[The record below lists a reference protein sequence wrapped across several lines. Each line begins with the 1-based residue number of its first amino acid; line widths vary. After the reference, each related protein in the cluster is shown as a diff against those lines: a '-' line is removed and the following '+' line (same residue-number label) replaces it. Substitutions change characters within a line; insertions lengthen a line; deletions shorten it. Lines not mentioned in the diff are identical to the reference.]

1 LHKSNFEAVK
11 TKITTIHVVYRHKL
25 IKQEPNMATTKFKG
39 TDVEL
44 LGNEVNVGDKAPEI
58 TVVNSDGLGD
68 VKVGGAQGKKQLII
82 VVPSLDTGV
91 CATETR
97 NFNAKAAD
105 LKDVITTIVSLD
117 LPFAA
122 GRFCSAEGIT
132 NLTVTSDFRNK
143 DFANAYGVLLG
154 GSVLAGVT
162 CRAIF
167 VVNEEGIVTYKEIV
181 PEITEEP
188 NYDAALAAV
197 K

>member
-1 LHKSNFEAVK
+1 
-11 TKITTIHVVYRHKL
+11 
-25 IKQEPNMATTKFKG
+25 MATTKFKG

-44 LGNEVNVGDKAPEI
+44 LGNEVNVGDKAPEV

-105 LKDVITTIVSLD
+105 MKDVITTIVSLD

-122 GRFCSAEGIT
+122 GRFCQAEGIN

-167 VVNEEGIVTYKEIV
+167 AVNEEGVVTYKEIV

-188 NYDAALAAV
+188 NYDAALEAV

>member
-1 LHKSNFEAVK
+1 
-11 TKITTIHVVYRHKL
+11 
-25 IKQEPNMATTKFKG
+25 MATTKFKG

-44 LGNEVNVGDKAPEI
+44 LGNEVNVGDKAPAI

-68 VKVGGAQGKKQLII
+68 VTVGGAQAQKQLII

-97 NFNAKAAD
+97 NFNAKASD
-105 LKDVITTIVSLD
+105 LNDVNVTIVSLD
-117 LPFAA
+117 LPFAS
-122 GRFCSAEGIT
+122 GRFCSAEGIDK
-132 NLTVTSDFRNK
+132 LTVTSDFRNK

-167 VVNEEGIVTYKEIV
+167 AVDTNGIVTYKEIV

>member
-1 LHKSNFEAVK
+1 
-11 TKITTIHVVYRHKL
+11 
-25 IKQEPNMATTKFKG
+25 MATTKFKG
-39 TDVEL
+39 QDVEL
-44 LGNEVNVGDKAPEI
+44 LGNEINVGDKAPEV

-68 VKVGGAQGKKQLII
+68 VTVGGAQGEKQLII

-97 NFNAKAAD
+97 NFNARAAE
-105 LKDVITTIVSLD
+105 LEGVKTTIVSLD
-117 LPFAA
+117 LPFAS
-122 GRFCSAEGIT
+122 GRFCSAEGIDK
-132 NLTVTSDFRNK
+132 LTVTSDFRNK

-167 VVNEEGIVTYKEIV
+167 AVNEEGVVTYKQIV

-188 NYDAALAAV
+188 DYDAAIAAV
-197 K
+197 H

>member
-1 LHKSNFEAVK
+1 
-11 TKITTIHVVYRHKL
+11 
-25 IKQEPNMATTKFKG
+25 MATTKFKG
-39 TDVEL
+39 TDVQL
-44 LGNEVNVGDKAPEI
+44 LGNQVNVGDKAPQI

-68 VKVGGAQGKKQLII
+68 VVVGGAQGHKQLII

-97 NFNAKAAD
+97 NFNAKASS
-105 LKDVITTIVSLD
+105 LNGVKPVIVSLD

-122 GRFCSAEGIT
+122 GRFCSTEGIT

-143 DFANAYGVLLG
+143 EFANAYGVLLG

-167 VVNEEGIVTYKEIV
+167 AVNEEGIVTYKEIV

>member
-1 LHKSNFEAVK
+1 
-11 TKITTIHVVYRHKL
+11 
-25 IKQEPNMATTKFKG
+25 MATTKFKG
-39 TDVEL
+39 TEVEL
-44 LGNEVNVGDKAPEI
+44 LGNEVNVGDKAPEV

-68 VKVGGAQGKKQLII
+68 VKVGGAQGTKQLII

-97 NFNAKAAD
+97 NFNAKVANLEGVQA
-105 LKDVITTIVSLD
+105 TIVSLD

-122 GRFCSAEGIT
+122 GRFCSAEGIDK
-132 NLTVTSDFRNK
+132 LIVTSDFRNK

-167 VVNEEGIVTYKEIV
+167 VVNEEGVVTYKEIV
-181 PEITEEP
+181 PEITEGP
-188 NYDAALAAV
+188 NYDAAIAAV
-197 K
+197 S

>member
-1 LHKSNFEAVK
+1 
-11 TKITTIHVVYRHKL
+11 
-25 IKQEPNMATTKFKG
+25 MATTKFKG

-44 LGNEVNVGDKAPEI
+44 LGNEVNVGDKAPAV
-58 TVVNSDGLGD
+58 TVVNSAGLGD
-68 VKVGGAQGKKQLII
+68 VVVGGANGTKQLII

-97 NFNAKAAD
+97 NFNAKVAD
-105 LKDVITTIVSLD
+105 LTDVTATIVSLD
-117 LPFAA
+117 LPFAS
-122 GRFCSAEGIT
+122 GRFCSAEGIDK
-132 NLTVTSDFRNK
+132 LTVTSDFRNK

-167 VVNEEGIVTYKEIV
+167 VVDADGVVTYKEIC

-188 NYDAALAAV
+188 NYDAAIAAV
-197 K
+197 S

>member
-1 LHKSNFEAVK
+1 
-11 TKITTIHVVYRHKL
+11 
-25 IKQEPNMATTKFKG
+25 MATTKFKG
-39 TDVEL
+39 TEVEL
-44 LGNEVNVGDKAPEI
+44 LGNEVNVGDKAPEV

-68 VKVGGAQGKKQLII
+68 VVVGGAQGQKQLII

-97 NFNAKAAD
+97 NFNAKVANLEGVKA
-105 LKDVITTIVSLD
+105 TIVSLD
-117 LPFAA
+117 LPFAS
-122 GRFCSAEGIT
+122 GRFCSAEGIDK
-132 NLTVTSDFRNK
+132 LTVTSDFRNK

-167 VVNEEGIVTYKEIV
+167 VVNEEGVVTYKEIV

-188 NYDAALAAV
+188 NYDAAIAAV
-197 K
+197 N

>member
-1 LHKSNFEAVK
+1 
-11 TKITTIHVVYRHKL
+11 
-25 IKQEPNMATTKFKG
+25 MATTKFKG

-44 LGNEVNVGDKAPEI
+44 LGNEVNVGDKAPAI

-68 VKVGGAQGKKQLII
+68 VTVGGASGKKQLII

-97 NFNAKAAD
+97 NFNAKAAN
-105 LKDVITTIVSLD
+105 LNDVTATIVSLD

-122 GRFCSAEGIT
+122 GRFCSAEGI
-132 NLTVTSDFRNK
+132 NDLVVTSDFRNK

-167 VVNEEGIVTYKEIV
+167 AVNEEGVVTYKEIV

-188 NYDAALAAV
+188 NYDAAIAAV
-197 K
+197 S

>member
-1 LHKSNFEAVK
+1 
-11 TKITTIHVVYRHKL
+11 
-25 IKQEPNMATTKFKG
+25 MATTKFKG

-44 LGNEVNVGDKAPEI
+44 LGNEVNVGDKAPAI

-68 VKVGGAQGKKQLII
+68 VVVGGATGKKQLII

-97 NFNAKAAD
+97 NFNAKVAELENVDA
-105 LKDVITTIVSLD
+105 TIVSLD

-122 GRFCSAEGIT
+122 GRFCSTEGIDK
-132 NLTVTSDFRNK
+132 LTVTSDFRNK

-167 VVNEEGIVTYKEIV
+167 AVDAEGTVTYKQIV

-188 NYDAALAAV
+188 AYDAALAAV

>member
-1 LHKSNFEAVK
+1 
-11 TKITTIHVVYRHKL
+11 
-25 IKQEPNMATTKFKG
+25 MATTKFKG

-44 LGNEVNVGDKAPEI
+44 IGNEVNVGDKAPEV
-58 TVVNSDGLGD
+58 TVVNSAGLGD
-68 VKVGGAQGKKQLII
+68 VVVGGAQGKKQLII

-97 NFNAKAAD
+97 NFNAKAAS
-105 LKDVITTIVSLD
+105 LEGVQTTVVSLD

-122 GRFCSAEGIT
+122 GRFCSAEGIDK
-132 NLTVTSDFRNK
+132 LTVASDFRNK

-167 VVNEEGIVTYKEIV
+167 AVNEEGVVTYKEIV
-181 PEITEEP
+181 PEVTEEP
-188 NYDAALAAV
+188 NYDAAIAAV
-197 K
+197 N

>member
-1 LHKSNFEAVK
+1 
-11 TKITTIHVVYRHKL
+11 
-25 IKQEPNMATTKFKG
+25 MATTKFKG

-44 LGNEVNVGDKAPEI
+44 LGNEVNVGDKAPAI

-68 VKVGGAQGKKQLII
+68 VTVGGASGKKQLII

-105 LKDVITTIVSLD
+105 LKDVTATIVSLD

-122 GRFCSAEGIT
+122 GRFCQAEGI
-132 NLTVTSDFRNK
+132 NDLTVTSDFRNK

-167 VVNEEGIVTYKEIV
+167 AVNEEGVVTYKEIV

-188 NYDAALAAV
+188 NYDAAIAAV
-197 K
+197 S

>member
-1 LHKSNFEAVK
+1 
-11 TKITTIHVVYRHKL
+11 
-25 IKQEPNMATTKFKG
+25 MATTKFKG

-44 LGNEVNVGDKAPEI
+44 LGNEVNVGDKAPEV

-68 VKVGGAQGKKQLII
+68 VVVGGAQGHKQLII

-97 NFNAKAAD
+97 NFNAKASSLD
-105 LKDVITTIVSLD
+105 GVKPTIVSLD

-122 GRFCSAEGIT
+122 GRFCSTEGIN

-167 VVNEEGIVTYKEIV
+167 AIDENGIVTYKEIV

-188 NYDAALAAV
+188 NYDAAIAAV
-197 K
+197 S